1 MENLKQYTPIELLN
15 ILNKI
20 KKEHDN
26 LKTEIV
32 ENTNQIDI
40 LDNKINIDLELLT
53 ELEKQYIEII
63 EEINN
68 R

>member
-26 LKTEIV
+26 LKIEIV

-40 LDNKINIDLELLT
+40 LDNKINTDLEYLS

>member
-1 MENLKQYTPIELLN
+1 MNDLKEYTPIELLN

-20 KKEHDN
+20 KGEHDN
-26 LKTEIV
+26 LKTEII

-40 LDNKINIDLELLT
+40 LDQKINSDLLLLA
-53 ELEKQYIEII
+53 ELEKSYIEII

>member
-1 MENLKQYTPIELLN
+1 MENLEQYTPIELLN

-20 KKEHDN
+20 KAEHDN

-32 ENTNQIDI
+32 ENTNQIDV
-40 LDNKINIDLELLT
+40 LDHKINTDLQLLT
-53 ELEKQYIEII
+53 ELEKEYIKII